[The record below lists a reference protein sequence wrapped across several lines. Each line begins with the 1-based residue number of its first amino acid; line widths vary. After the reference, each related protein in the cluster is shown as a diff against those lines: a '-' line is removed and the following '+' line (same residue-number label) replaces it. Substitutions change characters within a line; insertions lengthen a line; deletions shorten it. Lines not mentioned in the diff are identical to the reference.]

1 MQFRLTQRHI
11 VAINFL
17 LIAIIAYFASRAVND
32 MILQSLLGAPAVP
45 PAVSLRA
52 SGNMSHPRA
61 YYDQIA
67 KRDVFNL
74 VPQEVAPPVVTSID
88 LHIKLLGTS
97 LATREKPFAI
107 IEDQSGEQSL
117 YTVGDDIPNAGRL
130 VSVQKSRVIVLSG
143 GQQVALDIPNDELPQ
158 GVESVGSNAPRTGI
172 RKPLQPGNARARVM
186 PPHAMPPGAANL
198 KAPPKTDSDEVPD
211 VDVEEEGENHY
222 SLKRD
227 EVKDAL
233 AHSAQLFQQI
243 HAVPNIENGKTNGF
257 TLSEIEPGSL
267 FEDLGLED
275 GDQLTAIDGKQ
286 LQNPG
291 EAVGLI
297 STIQTRS
304 AIDITVMRDG
314 HPVQLHYDLH

>member
-11 VAINFL
+11 IAFNFL
-17 LIAIIAYFASRAVND
+17 LIAVIAYFAARSIND
-32 MILQSLLGAPAVP
+32 IILESLQGSPPLP
-45 PAVSLRA
+45 PAVSIKT
-52 SGNMSHPRA
+52 GGIVNHPRA
-61 YYDQIA
+61 YYDSIA

-74 VPQEVAPPVVTSID
+74 IPQEAPAPVVTTID

-97 LATREKPFAI
+97 LATRERPFAI
-107 IEDQSGEQSL
+107 IEDQSGEQAL
-117 YTVGDDIPNAGRL
+117 YTVGDEIPSAGKL
-130 VSVQKSRVIVLSG
+130 LSVQKSRVIVLSG
-143 GQQVALDIPNDELPQ
+143 GHQVALDLPNDDLPG
-158 GVESVGSNAPRTGI
+158 GVQSVPSAPVRTGI
-172 RKPLQPGNARARVM
+172 RRPIQGKPRLM
-186 PPHAMPPGAANL
+186 PPNVPNL
-198 KAPPKTDSDEVPD
+198 NKKAKENSEDVPD

-243 HAVPNIENGKTNGF
+243 HAVPNIENGKTSGF
-257 TLSEIEPGSL
+257 TLSEIEPGSV

-291 EAVGLI
+291 EAVGLL

-314 HPVQLHYDLH
+314 QPIQLHYDLH